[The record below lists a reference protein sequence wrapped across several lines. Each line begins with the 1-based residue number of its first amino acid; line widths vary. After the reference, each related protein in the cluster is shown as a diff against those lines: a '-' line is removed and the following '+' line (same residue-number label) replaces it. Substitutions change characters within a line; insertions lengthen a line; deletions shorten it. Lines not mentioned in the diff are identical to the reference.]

1 MRGFL
6 LDTNVISEFAR
17 PDNKPSQNVKAWL
30 EATDPDSLYASVLTV
45 GEIRRGIEKL
55 QAGSRRTLLE
65 NWLAK
70 DLRQWFANRLLVIDK
85 AVAIRW
91 GVLAGDASR
100 KGTPLA
106 VIDGL
111 LSATA
116 REHNLTIVTRNSA
129 DFLATGVALLNPW
142 QT

>member
-1 MRGFL
+1 MSGFL

-17 PDNKPSQNVKAWL
+17 PDNNPDQRVKQWL
-30 EATDPDSLYASVLTV
+30 EGIDPDSLYASVLTF

-55 QAGSRRTLLE
+55 PPGRRRTRLE
-65 NWLAK
+65 SWLMK
-70 DLRQWFANRLLVIDK
+70 DLHGWFANRVLIINGSI
-85 AVAIRW
+85 ANRW
-91 GVLAGDASR
+91 GLLAAAAQRSGR
-100 KGTPLA
+100 PLA

-116 REHNLTIVTRNSA
+116 LEHNLTVVTRNTR
-129 DFLATGVALLNPW
+129 DFSYAGVPILNPW